1 MHCRLCINCYGAA
14 SERVWRGLLYPPP
27 SWFHNN
33 LCKDDSILFSRF
45 LNHVCTLFY
54 HRAGITEPGQIEIVS
69 PEAASSSSSGPTDLA
84 AIAVSRLRRKP
95 SSKSKWAET
104 AGGIIGSGTRKPA
117 ADAIVR
123 EAVNKMRGFKG
134 DQIGPENNYEGAK
147 KWKTRKISNQMS
159 WTGREDGEEGGKLE
173 GGDGQKRRKKKKKA
187 RKDKSKGLVR
197 RTWKGGYM

>member
-1 MHCRLCINCYGAA
+1 M
-14 SERVWRGLLYPPP
+14 
-27 SWFHNN
+27 
-33 LCKDDSILFSRF
+33 
-45 LNHVCTLFY
+45 
-54 HRAGITEPGQIEIVS
+54 S
-69 PEAASSSSSGPTDLA
+69 PEAATSSSSGPTDLA

-95 SSKSKWAET
+95 SSKSKWAEA
-104 AGGIIGSGTRKPA
+104 AGIGSRKPA

-134 DQIGPENNYEGAK
+134 DQLGPQDNYEGAK

-159 WTGREDGEEGGKLE
+159 WTGREEGEEGGKLD

-197 RTWKGGYM
+197 TDMEEG

>member
-1 MHCRLCINCYGAA
+1 M
-14 SERVWRGLLYPPP
+14 PPP
-27 SWFHNN
+27 PTGWLHKN
-33 LCKDDSILFSRF
+33 LCKDDSGLFSRF
-45 LNHVCTLFY
+45 LHAYHVCTLFY
-54 HRAGITEPGQIEIVS
+54 HRTGITEPDQIEIVS
-69 PEAASSSSSGPTDLA
+69 PEAVSSSSSSGPTDLA

-123 EAVNKMRGFKG
+123 EAVNKMRGFRG
-134 DQIGPENNYEGAK
+134 DQLGPQDNYEGAK

-159 WTGREDGEEGGKLE
+159 WTGREGDEGGKLE

-197 RTWKGGYM
+197 TDMEGGIMNT